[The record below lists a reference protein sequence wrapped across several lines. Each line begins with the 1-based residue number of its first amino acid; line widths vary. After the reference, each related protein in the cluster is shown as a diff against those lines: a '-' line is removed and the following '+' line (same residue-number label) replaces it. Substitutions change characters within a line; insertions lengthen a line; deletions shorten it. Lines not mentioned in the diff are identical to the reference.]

1 MTLDEYDYATHRWGV
16 RPFELPN
23 SDEYLYDIDNISMA
37 MVGAFDAY
45 GSNTFFEEA
54 CQLIA
59 NSIQLFKLGYFDAAF
74 YSLRQSIET
83 SIGTLYLT
91 ANPDKMKDW
100 CKYQP
105 GFESGTMVA
114 YLKQKESVF
123 KGMTDIMSPFFK
135 KVRDIQLKT
144 NKYVHKQG
152 YNSFYSTKRI
162 ISSDPKS
169 QEPLKR
175 IREDFVTTLKT
186 AIGAVGVYRLAID
199 PLPVLLMDEDVRLR
213 TGDLITEPYSQEF
226 VDNYIGQDTI
236 ELYKQ
241 TELYNSYKES
251 LLANEKQS
259 EAIYNLI
266 HFQYIDR
273 KAEQQLVDQ
282 AHLLSIY
289 DCMAVCYVF
298 MSDSISRVFLCDFM
312 CYTTN
317 TKPVSYETTMGNGY
331 FKELFEG
338 KQSYNLPMSSGA
350 FMSRFK
356 VGGQYS
362 YIESNTIL
370 SDAEIVGLEEIS
382 KLFDDKIEKANVEIK
397 ELIREVNQS

>member
-1 MTLDEYDYATHRWGV
+1 
-16 RPFELPN
+16 
-23 SDEYLYDIDNISMA
+23 
-37 MVGAFDAY
+37 
-45 GSNTFFEEA
+45 
-54 CQLIA
+54 
-59 NSIQLFKLGYFDAAF
+59 
-74 YSLRQSIET
+74 
-83 SIGTLYLT
+83 
-91 ANPDKMKDW
+91 MKDW

-114 YLKQKESVF
+114 YLKQKEPVF
-123 KGMTDIMSPFFK
+123 KEMTDIMSPFFK

-162 ISSDPKS
+162 ISSDPKA

-175 IREDFVTTLKT
+175 IQEDFVSTLKT

-289 DCMAVCYVF
+289 DRMAVCYVF
-298 MSDSISRVFLCDFM
+298 MSDSISRVFLYDFM

-317 TKPVSYETTMGNGY
+317 TKPVRYETTMGNGY
-331 FKELFEG
+331 FEELFEG
-338 KQSYNLPMSSGA
+338 KQSYNLSMSSGA
-350 FMSRFK
+350 FISRFK

-382 KLFDDKIEKANVEIK
+382 KLFDDKIEKANDEIK
-397 ELIREVNQS
+397 ELMKDIKKN

>member
-1 MTLDEYDYATHRWGV
+1 MST
-16 RPFELPN
+16 
-23 SDEYLYDIDNISMA
+23 YLYDIDNISMA

-59 NSIQLFKLGYFDAAF
+59 NSVQLFKLGYFDAAF

-123 KGMTDIMSPFFK
+123 KEMTDIMSPFFK

-162 ISSDPKS
+162 ISSDPKA

-175 IREDFVTTLKT
+175 IQEDFVSTLKT

-289 DCMAVCYVF
+289 DRMAVCYVF

-317 TKPVSYETTMGNGY
+317 TKPVRYETTMGNGY
-331 FKELFEG
+331 FEERFEG
-338 KQSYNLPMSSGA
+338 KQSYNLSMSSGA
-350 FMSRFK
+350 FISRFK

-382 KLFDDKIEKANVEIK
+382 KLFDDKIEKANDEIK
-397 ELIREVNQS
+397 ELMKDIKKN

>member
-1 MTLDEYDYATHRWGV
+1 MTLDEYDYATYRWGV

-59 NSIQLFKLGYFDAAF
+59 NSVQLFKLGYFDAAF

-123 KGMTDIMSPFFK
+123 KEMTDIMSPFFK

-162 ISSDPKS
+162 ISSDPKA

-175 IREDFVTTLKT
+175 IQEDFVTTLKT

-213 TGDLITEPYSQEF
+213 TGDLITAPYSQEF

-289 DCMAVCYVF
+289 DRMAVCYVF

-317 TKPVSYETTMGNGY
+317 TKPVRYETTMGNGY
-331 FKELFEG
+331 FEELFEG
-338 KQSYNLPMSSGA
+338 KQSYNLSMSSGA
-350 FMSRFK
+350 FISRFK

-382 KLFDDKIEKANVEIK
+382 KLFDDKIEKANDKIK

>member
-1 MTLDEYDYATHRWGV
+1 MTLDEYDYAARRWGV
-16 RPFELPN
+16 RPFEFPN
-23 SDEYLYDIDNISMA
+23 SDEYLYNLDNISMA

-59 NSIQLFKLGYFDAAF
+59 NSVQLFKLGYFDAAF

-123 KGMTDIMSPFFK
+123 KEMTDIMSPFFK

-162 ISSDPKS
+162 ISSDPKA

-175 IREDFVTTLKT
+175 IQEDFVTTLKT

-289 DCMAVCYVF
+289 DRMAVCYVF

-331 FKELFEG
+331 FEELFEG
-338 KQSYNLPMSSGA
+338 KQSYNLSMSSGA
-350 FMSRFK
+350 FISRFK

-382 KLFDDKIEKANVEIK
+382 KLFDDKIEKANDEIQ

>member
-1 MTLDEYDYATHRWGV
+1 MTLDEYDYATYRWGV

-59 NSIQLFKLGYFDAAF
+59 NSVQLFKLGYFDAAF

-123 KGMTDIMSPFFK
+123 KEMTDIMSPFFK

-162 ISSDPKS
+162 ISSDPKA

-175 IREDFVTTLKT
+175 IQEDFVTTLKT

-213 TGDLITEPYSQEF
+213 TGDLITAPYSQEF

-289 DCMAVCYVF
+289 DRMAVCYVF

-312 CYTTN
+312 CYTTY
-317 TKPVSYETTMGNGY
+317 TKPVRYETTMGNGY
-331 FKELFEG
+331 FEELFEG
-338 KQSYNLPMSSGA
+338 KQSYNLSMSSGA
-350 FMSRFK
+350 FISRFK

-382 KLFDDKIEKANVEIK
+382 KLFDDKIEKANDKIK

>member
-1 MTLDEYDYATHRWGV
+1 
-16 RPFELPN
+16 
-23 SDEYLYDIDNISMA
+23 
-37 MVGAFDAY
+37 
-45 GSNTFFEEA
+45 
-54 CQLIA
+54 
-59 NSIQLFKLGYFDAAF
+59 
-74 YSLRQSIET
+74 
-83 SIGTLYLT
+83 
-91 ANPDKMKDW
+91 MKDW

-123 KGMTDIMSPFFK
+123 KEMTDIMSPFFK

-162 ISSDPKS
+162 ISSDPKA

-289 DCMAVCYVF
+289 DRMAVCYVF
-298 MSDSISRVFLCDFM
+298 MSESISRVFLCDFI

-317 TKPVSYETTMGNGY
+317 TKPVCFEMTMGNGY
-331 FKELFEG
+331 FEELFKD
-338 KQSYNLPMSSGA
+338 KQCFNLPMSSGA
-350 FMSRFK
+350 FMSRFN
-356 VGGQYS
+356 VGGQFAYV
-362 YIESNTIL
+362 ESNTVL
-370 SDAEIVGLEEIS
+370 TDVEIAGLEEFS
-382 KLFDDKIEKANVEIK
+382 KIFDDIIEKSNAEIQ
-397 ELIREVNQS
+397 ELINKIKRS